1 MFGKFERL
9 LAWRYLRGKRR
20 EGFVSIISAFSVIG
34 ITLGVAT
41 LILVTS
47 LMNGVREE
55 MTGLFIGMDGHISIY
70 GPYLPVEDGMDF
82 AETVKQREG
91 ALAVFPKWE
100 GQAMATNGGEATGV
114 QILSIPEAAYAAKPL
129 LDYKD
134 GIQAGSGLLKRLRMQ
149 EGGTLTLITPQ
160 GRHTIA
166 GFIPR
171 MKRYTIDGSFEL
183 GMHAYDSS
191 LILMPFDEALRYF
204 QPTEITEPVVRQW
217 EVILSNAEDA
227 PEVAKKLQAELGAE
241 FQVVDWK
248 QRNATIFSALDVQ
261 RNVMAIILMLI
272 VVVAAFNIISSLI
285 LLVQDK
291 QADIAVL
298 RTMGAGRGQI
308 MRIFNLCGSAV
319 GIAGTALGVGL
330 GLVLAANLEAVRGF
344 IESLTG
350 QEILVENIYFL
361 SHLPTRTDPLEV
373 LLITLLS
380 VGLSFAATLYPAWR
394 ATSIEPAE
402 ALRYG

>member
-1 MFGKFERL
+1 
-9 LAWRYLRGKRR
+9 
-20 EGFVSIISAFSVIG
+20 
-34 ITLGVAT
+34 
-41 LILVTS
+41 
-47 LMNGVREE
+47 
-55 MTGLFIGMDGHISIY
+55 
-70 GPYLPVEDGMDF
+70 
-82 AETVKQREG
+82 
-91 ALAVFPKWE
+91 
-100 GQAMATNGGEATGV
+100 
-114 QILSIPEAAYAAKPL
+114 
-129 LDYKD
+129 
-134 GIQAGSGLLKRLRMQ
+134 
-149 EGGTLTLITPQ
+149 
-160 GRHTIA
+160 
-166 GFIPR
+166 
-171 MKRYTIDGSFEL
+171 
-183 GMHAYDSS
+183 
-191 LILMPFDEALRYF
+191 MPFDEALRYF